1 MCCIARTIVASV
13 LARAARP
20 GTLHSAVA
28 QPISVLRAAVALVG
42 VCGLAV
48 SIQPADAQPAQVIL
62 MRHGHKGSASNNY
75 NLSPI
80 GFQRANALATVIAAC
95 YGTPSHV
102 VTYFLD
108 PDTSQNARSYQTAV
122 PLAVASGVKIRID
135 RSSVVDSVESDR
147 TMLSSPTYTGPIRSH
162 PEDWG
167 SAGSRHPKS
176 LKSPLMSCANAAM
189 PSVTDQIPFNR
200 KLLIAMVRS
209 MATI

>member
-108 PDTSQNARSYQTAV
+108 PDTSPNARSYQTAV

-135 RSSVVDSVESDR
+135 RSSVVDSVESGR
-147 TMLSSPTYTGPIRSH
+147 SMLSNPTYSGGLLVVFWEHRHLPQLA
-162 PEDWG
+162 
-167 SAGSRHPKS
+167 AGLGWP
-176 LKSPLMSCANAAM
+176 AM
-189 PSVTDQIPFNR
+189 PPIDADPAVQAELNQVR
-200 KLLIAMVRS
+200 KAPASALPVLVH
-209 MATI
+209 